1 MPKPMQALVVRRP
14 RGVSVDAWEEAEP
27 QGSDIALKV
36 AACGVCGTDRHIAD
50 GTYPATYP
58 NVLGHEF
65 AGTVAAVG
73 PTADKFVAGDS
84 VAIDPNIACHE
95 CTPCRRGDVHL
106 CERLEAIGVTRP
118 GAMAPHIV
126 VPQAQAYKVPAGVSL
141 RDAAFA
147 EPLSCVIHGVERV
160 VTPLGASAVI
170 LGAGSIGLLMLQVLR
185 SVGASSV
192 TISEPSSA
200 RRSLAEEL
208 GANEVYTPEM
218 MEHASHT
225 AAYDVV
231 VDCTGAPAALQ
242 SAVRLARRGADI
254 LLFGVA
260 PAKTSVPIE
269 PYELYR
275 KELRL
280 AASNINPFTM
290 EKAVVMLAERTVEVD
305 KIVSDRVEL
314 ADLPKLLLGKPAPDE
329 VKIALEFA

>member
-1 MPKPMQALVVRRP
+1 M
-14 RGVSVDAWEEAEP
+14 DAWDEGEP
-27 QGSDIALKV
+27 QDFDVAVKV

-50 GTYPATYP
+50 GTYPAAYP

-65 AGTVAAVG
+65 AGTITAVG
-73 PTADKFVAGDS
+73 SMADKLKVGDA
-84 VAIDPNIACHE
+84 VAIDPNISCHE

-118 GAMAPHIV
+118 GGMAPHIV
-126 VPQAQAYKVPAGVSL
+126 VPQSQAYKLPAGLSL

-147 EPLSCVIHGVERV
+147 EPLSCVIHGVRRV

-185 SVGASSV
+185 SAGASSV
-192 TISEPSSA
+192 TVSEPSPA
-200 RRSLAEEL
+200 RRDLAEEL
-208 GANEVYTPEM
+208 GADEVYTPEM
-218 MEHASHT
+218 IEHSSHT

-231 VDCTGAPAALQ
+231 VDCTGTPAVLPT
-242 SAVRLARRGADI
+242 AVRLARRGADI

-260 PAKTSVPIE
+260 PAGKPVAIE

-280 AASNINPFTM
+280 TASNINPFTM
-290 EKAVVMLAERTVEVD
+290 GSAITMLAERTVQVE

-314 ADLPKLLLGKPAPDE
+314 ADLPKLLLGKPAADE